1 MKVEK
6 IEFVDIIDMKEVYDN
21 EGKKIWVISD
31 DVSEEDFERCEASFR
46 RKRDQKYQDLS
57 SEKSEME

>member
-31 DVSEEDFERCEASFR
+31 DVSEEDFERCEASLR